1 MTSNSPPKNF
11 RLAVVGFNY
20 GERIYMQ
27 MRGKSSQFKL
37 IATSVAICSVLTGC
51 SGDQSAKR
59 IEQLEEKVRQ
69 LETENTSLKS
79 QAALWKEGFVADKER
94 QLKGVFGKDSAEGAM
109 PTDATML
116 SGIREQTKAAAT
128 AQGLT
133 PESQNDTSSVKEFT
147 DIADSATKSMIE
159 DLHKLGVFG
168 NAAQFRPDDQIS
180 RAEYAEWL
188 FKAHNALMPAEK
200 QVRLAAGEEQKFSDV
215 PPSVPQYKYIQALA
229 AAGYSIGYTDGTFR
243 PDKPLTREEMLGMK
257 VGMDVGKDLDPW
269 RSQMEA
275 VWKFSD
281 AKSVDERFTGYVHQD
296 YYVSGPKGSNIQ
308 RAFGKLGSFKPK
320 KSVLR
325 SEAAATLWQFGQ
337 FGDRDQTFASAV
349 LKNKAT

>member
-1 MTSNSPPKNF
+1 
-11 RLAVVGFNY
+11 
-20 GERIYMQ
+20 
-27 MRGKSSQFKL
+27 MRGKSVQLKL
-37 IATSVAICSVLTGC
+37 LATSVAICSVLTGC

-59 IEQLEEKVRQ
+59 VEQLEEKVRQ
-69 LETENTSLKS
+69 LETENASLKA
-79 QAALWKEGFVADKER
+79 QAALWREGFVADKQR
-94 QLKGVFGKDSAEGAM
+94 QLQSVLGKESGETAM

-116 SGIREQTKAAAT
+116 SGTRGQSPSASAR
-128 AQGLT
+128 GLT
-133 PESQNDTSSVKEFT
+133 PATENDTSSVKEFT
-147 DIADSATKSMIE
+147 DLAEFSTKSMIE

-168 NAAQFRPDDQIS
+168 SASQFRPDDQIS

-188 FKAHNALMPAEK
+188 FKAYNALMPAEK
-200 QVRLAAGEEQKFSDV
+200 QLRLAPSEDQKFSDV
-215 PPSVPQYKYIQALA
+215 PPRVPQYKYIQALA

-296 YYVSGPKGSNIQ
+296 YYVSGPQGSNIQ
-308 RAFGKLGSFKPK
+308 RAFGKIGSFKPK

-325 SEAAATLWQFGQ
+325 SEAAASLWQFGQ

-349 LKNKAT
+349 LKKKAT

>member
-1 MTSNSPPKNF
+1 
-11 RLAVVGFNY
+11 
-20 GERIYMQ
+20 
-27 MRGKSSQFKL
+27 MRGKSIQFKL
-37 IATSVAICSVLTGC
+37 LATSVALCSVLSGC

-59 IEQLEEKVRQ
+59 VEQLEEKVRQ
-69 LETENTSLKS
+69 LETENASLKA
-79 QAALWKEGFVADKER
+79 QAALWREGFVADKER
-94 QLKGVFGKDSAEGAM
+94 QLKSVFGKDSGEGAM
-109 PTDATML
+109 PTDATMI
-116 SGIREQTKAAAT
+116 SGTRGQSPVAANAR
-128 AQGLT
+128 GLT
-133 PESQNDTSSVKEFT
+133 PTSQTGTSSVKEFT
-147 DIADSATKSMIE
+147 DLADLSTKNMIE
-159 DLHKLGVFG
+159 DLHQLGVFG
-168 NAAQFRPDDQIS
+168 SASQFRPDDQLS

-200 QVRLAAGEEQKFSDV
+200 QLRLASSEDQKFSDV

-296 YYVSGPKGSNIQ
+296 YYVSGPQGSNIQ
-308 RAFGKLGSFKPK
+308 RAFGKIGSFKPK

-325 SEAAATLWQFGQ
+325 SEAAASLWQFGQ

-349 LKNKAT
+349 LKKKTT